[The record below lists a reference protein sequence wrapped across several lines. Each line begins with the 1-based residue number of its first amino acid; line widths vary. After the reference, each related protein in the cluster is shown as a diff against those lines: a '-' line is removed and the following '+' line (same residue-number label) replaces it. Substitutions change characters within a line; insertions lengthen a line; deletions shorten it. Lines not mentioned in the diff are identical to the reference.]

1 MKDGDCSALIA
12 KLHEDGSFVLFAK
25 AVTVALEEVLTQS
38 RPTAAAAAAAADC
51 VTAVT
56 AVACLK
62 RFAAGRRAADLE
74 AAVAVPPREAS

>member
-12 KLHEDGSFVLFAK
+12 KLREDGLFVLLAK

-38 RPTAAAAAAAADC
+38 RPTAAAAAADS

-62 RFAAGRRAADLE
+62 RFAASRRAADLE